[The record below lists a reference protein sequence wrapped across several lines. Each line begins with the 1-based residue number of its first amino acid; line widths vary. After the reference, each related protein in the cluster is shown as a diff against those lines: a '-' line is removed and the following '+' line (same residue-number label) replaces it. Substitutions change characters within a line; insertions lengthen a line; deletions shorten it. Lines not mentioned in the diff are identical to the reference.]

1 MVQIGQSLEGNEVAK
16 LNARYEA
23 QRTGN
28 TSNLDRILNNIN
40 RSNQQLRQFQSRQ
53 PRVQQK
59 PIGQRIVPKQEQRQ
73 LEQQRIDDEKSRNL
87 RNPWGNLADS
97 DFSDKV
103 LKKEIG
109 ERTNYKLRTNFMEQ
123 VLDQLK
129 KDPTTPQSE
138 LDEARELVEKERTR
152 YSRTGGDDPAFVRA
166 NNLKVLSEYRRQLK
180 EFFNKKTGTNKEQ
193 PVISATEGGFMTN
206 PDGSLSPTIDLGTSS
221 ANGSFSSS
229 IGRGAIPDFILSKD
243 ARGYMRVLN
252 AGDWIRIKMTETRP
266 QPNDSPQVK
275 QEKARNA
282 AALITTLVLMDPTND
297 YNYKKYAAQRMT
309 FDGNGNPI
317 YGQTN
322 AADETKLKAA
332 VEMIIQDQMNG
343 SPTTAEDWIQTL
355 AQHGNQIARDPNVGD
370 PGGSGGRGGGG
381 RRYYG
386 GGGYGGGGG
395 GGGSGGFL
403 TDPDQLRVLADGV
416 ARQRLGRALTT
427 EELQEFAAYF
437 NQLEQTFLSAY
448 QSGMTA
454 TRLDP
459 EAQAVAWIESK
470 KANEA
475 AGEGAGKFLLALAQA
490 MGGGGIFGS
499 GK

>member
-1 MVQIGQSLEGNEVAK
+1 MAPIGQSLEANEVAK

-28 TSNLDRILNNIN
+28 TSNLDRILGNIN
-40 RSNQQLRQFQSRQ
+40 RSNQQLRQYQAKQ
-53 PRVQQK
+53 PKIQQK
-59 PIGQRIVPKQEQRQ
+59 PIGQRIVSQNDLRMQ
-73 LEQQRIDDEKSRNL
+73 EQQRLAEERSRNM
-87 RNPWGNLADS
+87 RNPWGAAADN

-103 LKKEIG
+103 LKKDIG
-109 ERTNYKLRTNFMEQ
+109 ERTNYRLRTNFMEQ

-129 KDPTTPQSE
+129 KDPTTPQNE
-138 LDEARELVEKERTR
+138 LDEARQLVERERTR

-193 PVISATEGGFMTN
+193 PITSPTEGGFMTN
-206 PDGSLSPTIDLGTSS
+206 PDGSLSPALDIGTSS
-221 ANGSFSSS
+221 STGTYGSS

-252 AGDWIRIKMTETRP
+252 AGDWVRLKMTETRP
-266 QPNDSPQVK
+266 QPGDSPQVK

-317 YGQTN
+317 FGQTN

-343 SPTTAEDWIQTL
+343 SPATAEDWIQTL
-355 AQHGNQIARDPNVGD
+355 AQHGNQIARDPNVGTA
-370 PGGSGGRGGGG
+370 GSGGGGGG
-381 RRYYG
+381 RRYRG

-416 ARQRLGRALTT
+416 ARQRLGRALTS
-427 EELQEFAAYF
+427 EELAEFTAYF

-459 EAQAVAWIESK
+459 ESQAVAWIESK

-475 AGEGAGKFLLALAQA
+475 AGEGAAKYLLALAQA
-490 MGGGGIFGS
+490 MGGGGVFGS